1 MRMAGLKGRVPEM
14 GSLAQWG
21 ITLGRRHSKTTR
33 NRFLF
38 YETINEDEEK
48 DTFLSTKASPQ
59 VVSYAGNASS
69 RNKTHPSQAE

>member
-21 ITLGRRHSKTTR
+21 ITLDRRHSKTTR

-48 DTFLSTKASPQ
+48 IPF
-59 VVSYAGNASS
+59 
-69 RNKTHPSQAE
+69 